1 MLFCQITNVS
11 LQSRPAK
18 AAILAQR
25 FRIRLSRRIRLGSSN
40 AGQLLGMYDENGDGS
55 AERRTPVAKAIAKEL
70 AVQPRRSRDRRECSR
85 DRSRNRSRNRFGDR
99 RDSRDRSG
107 DATVIR
113 TAAVEHYI
121 AQHQLDN
128 ICAGK
133 LRSLAPEMQ
142 DLVMRRDISAARNV
156 SAVVSKHVRQAGQG
170 LPLDGRPLSVE
181 YFAKRPLV
189 ASSTVAKP
197 RESQVAT
204 NPLGQLLGM
213 YDDSKNEVA
222 RDEDDSKIPLLLREM
237 TRAANKAAAAPPGE
251 RKLRAGWY
259 S

>member
-40 AGQLLGMYDENGDGS
+40 AGQLLGMYDENDDGS

-128 ICAGK
+128 LCAGK

-156 SAVVSKHVRQAGQG
+156 SAVVSKLVRQARSG
-170 LPLDGRPLSVE
+170 LPLDEPSQATGRGGS
-181 YFAKRPLV
+181 
-189 ASSTVAKP
+189 
-197 RESQVAT
+197 SQVAT
-204 NPLGQLLGM
+204 SYFGQFLEM
-213 YDDSKNEVA
+213 YDDSK
-222 RDEDDSKIPLLLREM
+222 DD
-237 TRAANKAAAAPPGE
+237 NAAAAALPPCG
-251 RKLRAGWY
+251 RCRSAPRTRRPG
-259 S
+259 SS

>member
-1 MLFCQITNVS
+1 
-11 LQSRPAK
+11 
-18 AAILAQR
+18 
-25 FRIRLSRRIRLGSSN
+25 
-40 AGQLLGMYDENGDGS
+40 MYDENDDGS

-70 AVQPRRSRDRRECSR
+70 AVQPRRSRSRDRRECSR

-128 ICAGK
+128 LCAGK

-156 SAVVSKHVRQAGQG
+156 SAVVSKLVRQAGQG

-181 YFAKRPLV
+181 YF
-189 ASSTVAKP
+189 AKP

>member
-25 FRIRLSRRIRLGSSN
+25 FRIRMSRRIRLGSSN
-40 AGQLLGMYDENGDGS
+40 AGQLLGMYDENDDGS

-142 DLVMRRDISAARNV
+142 DLVMSRSLVMSRNV
-156 SAVVSKHVRQAGQG
+156 SAVVSKLCFQAVQG
-170 LPLDGRPLSVE
+170 LPLDGRPLSVQ
-181 YFAKRPLV
+181 YF
-189 ASSTVAKP
+189 TNFKP

-251 RKLRAGWY
+251 SDLLH
-259 S
+259 SI